1 MYNPPR
7 CLHTLR
13 VDVGRWDPLAD
24 EAGLLIEEGGGEER
38 MWFVSGLETQ
48 GEINGLLDRL
58 FGSYD

>member
-1 MYNPPR
+1 M
-7 CLHTLR
+7 
-13 VDVGRWDPLAD
+13 AD